1 MSRVLKNKRSASAS
15 KKENTIIKTKV
26 SKTQPT
32 ASKIIYY
39 REDENG
45 LLSREREKV
54 IGNTVYTVIARQNPN
69 AKLTAFEIMK
79 RLIEN
84 SADSVSN
91 EPLTTK
97 SLESCNSGGN
107 K

>member
-1 MSRVLKNKRSASAS
+1 
-15 KKENTIIKTKV
+15 
-26 SKTQPT
+26 
-32 ASKIIYY
+32 
-39 REDENG
+39 
-45 LLSREREKV
+45 V

-84 SADSVSN
+84 SADSVSD